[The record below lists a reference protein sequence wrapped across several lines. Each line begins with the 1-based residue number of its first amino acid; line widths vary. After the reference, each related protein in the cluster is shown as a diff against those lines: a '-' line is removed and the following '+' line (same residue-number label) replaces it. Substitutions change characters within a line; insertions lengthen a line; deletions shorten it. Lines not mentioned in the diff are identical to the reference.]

1 MTKIYSDNF
10 MSKNQHP
17 ILKSNLSKTI
27 ISTVKSKI
35 HIVFSLVFSICAFT
49 IQDSFGQLEP
59 QCMSVQNNNKQKF
72 DDLSITRFIN
82 VHDDNGNEYLFNQ
95 IGYDNSTTGFVAS
108 GSTCE
113 TDGFIIHFEDVAK
126 DNNYG
131 FDDPIL
137 GLQRRNVVCQL
148 YDDLSKLIVT
158 STSSAN
164 KPHILILSDRTLTS
178 KLGTSF
184 PTTPPVNGLGSQF
197 YVIPSGLN
205 NEVIEGE
212 VQKTIIGLRN
222 SYLGIPV
229 TFLPSGSSESGIA
242 LYHGFIAVNFSG
254 YNYNT
259 DISIPCP
266 IGQQDLYT
274 LILHEAL
281 HTLGISSFINESGVS
296 IFNVSGHADLYS
308 RYDKFLRINSTPLI
322 TESTPGD
329 WNYTGGVTSLALNCG
344 GLTNINFNGPALT
357 SDPVYS
363 NPTWIQGTNLSHF
376 GCHGTDFMC
385 SASYGIAMG
394 SDYVM
399 NPCNPGGPDFT
410 KRHPNANEVKALC
423 DLGYKF
429 KLVTPTTIE
438 YGAIPTN
445 IYTHFIYTNC
455 TNSCIPVGVID
466 NYTTAH
472 ATSITINYTG
482 ASGILWND
490 LLGRTVGTT
499 VNDLRLVNSSSG
511 TFTTTATSFTYTPS
525 STFSGYAIFSY
536 YPKCPTGTERG
547 ILTYVFIKVEPSPLP
562 PCSVS
567 SLCDNLICFGDFE
580 GIPLTSF
587 TNFADFFPNR
597 GIALGTNSPDLYTLV
612 PPTDLDAY
620 VITSTSI
627 TSVPTWSRTIPSPF
641 PLTGGCSSP
650 VPSIAPHSGNTMI
663 GMLSMSVNTT
673 AETYTEGIH
682 LKLAHNLEA
691 GSCDYTFSIWV
702 YGLQTCP
709 TPTARLRVL
718 GGTTNPCTASTT
730 AVPTSL
736 VQYDRAPSCGFEGI
750 NLAVINLNN
759 SPGWQLYT
767 VTLPDNIA
775 LAGISDILIIGDNS
789 IDAPLLFYTTYLY
802 LDDITLRKNCT
813 FTADVTSFPPE
824 ISTCNDGVVNLDYLV
839 SLPVANTSPI
849 TMHLNL
855 PTGFTLESSAGPFP
869 FGTSLDAIIPAGPAR
884 ILALHATVRLGGSS
898 ILPGDYTISI
908 TPTASSST
916 CLSTTASTTVHV
928 IPNPLT
934 ITKTADRYRAVDG
947 DVITYTIQVCNT
959 GTIPLTSVEVKD
971 YLPPRLS
978 LVAAPFGTTLIAG
991 VLTFPTFSMS
1001 GGSVTFPY
1009 CQTIVFKVKV
1019 NYPATGF
1026 CDPPITIPNCAE
1038 AKIISG
1044 LSCGSIVGCDMD
1056 LIIST
1061 APAGYKIVGSNV
1073 GYPTL
1078 SSAITAGILPTGLS
1092 YTENI
1097 VIDGDFN
1104 IDDNYTFNTCQIA
1117 ARPASR
1123 IVVFNNT
1130 LTISLGTHIFGACNI
1145 LWKGIELS
1153 GSATLIMNMD
1163 VHIEDAL
1170 HAVNDKFGYNKII
1183 IDNSVTFTNN
1193 FVGIYL
1199 NNEYFL
1205 APVDFVSF
1213 IGNRNLYAPYPG
1225 MSADIYSTEPT
1236 PTILTRGWAGIH
1248 AIGPNVLEVGI
1259 SGSPH
1264 INIFEGLANGIV
1276 LGNIRA
1282 TGPDAIITNSTF
1294 TDHLAYGYT
1303 NFFGNGI
1310 FAINKGSV
1318 LGGAPPSSLS
1328 VTPFDPSIPNFINC
1342 QISGITGNFYN
1353 MNIIQNNLF
1362 NCRTGIIATQYAN
1375 AQIVIK
1381 ANTIDATQNRYG
1393 IQLNNQTAIP
1403 CNLLIVIGNTIGI
1416 KGTPSIVPII
1426 RTTGIHVSESNTAP
1440 ITSAIIMNNTINL
1453 SYRANF
1459 GIDVKNSKG
1468 LDIQQNTINIIN
1480 DFAPA
1485 NLRTYAGISLSNSN
1499 AIDLIQN
1506 TVRGVDRSHYNGSI
1520 KPTAF
1525 AFNTCNGDFVC
1536 NESYDTYYG
1545 FKFVS
1550 YCTSNFKNNRMEN
1563 HFDGLLINRSAI
1575 IGTQLNKYNE
1585 WHGVYDGYAARNMN
1599 TNPLDI
1605 GFSKFEINDLPGS
1618 ILYPA
1623 LTEILPSTAGVWFDR
1638 TILITPNT
1646 GCQKMLIT
1654 TPMVFD
1660 EVSSNIAT
1668 DSIDFGEFDSTI
1680 SYQNQKK
1687 LYELAF
1693 DQGVYSGSEEEDYLI
1708 DKSTTSI
1715 GAFETMDANNLDW
1728 STLDSI
1734 SHSVYDSLYSL
1745 KEDKTQALIY
1755 LDSIYAGDTI
1765 LSTDSTYLNAKATLI
1780 EDIKNINSHLQLLYL
1795 SIVSTNSSLIEAN
1808 TDINSSVE
1816 VSNESEQYLQE
1827 YNTIYQATI
1836 ADDIWEFSPYEQ
1848 SRLEYIANLCPFI
1861 GGEATYLSRGLIHLY
1876 NDDIMYD
1883 DENACSSTSYAYRL
1897 ANTNSSHSIL
1907 CNNKVDAI
1915 IKNVEQ
1921 IKVYPIPADD
1931 YLIIEYPKSTISK
1944 YILKDMFGRIVL
1956 QSKVENDSQKSI
1968 VNITLLNAAEYLLIL
1983 EDQYNNKIHQEK
1995 ISIIR

>member
-1 MTKIYSDNF
+1 
-10 MSKNQHP
+10 MS
-17 ILKSNLSKTI
+17 
-27 ISTVKSKI
+27 
-35 HIVFSLVFSICAFT
+35 
-49 IQDSFGQLEP
+49 IQND
-59 QCMSVQNNNKQKF
+59 NKQKF
-72 DDLSITRFIN
+72 DDLNITRFIN
-82 VHDDNGNEYLFNQ
+82 IHDDNGNEYLFNQ
-95 IGYDNSTTGFVAS
+95 IGYDNTSTGFVAS

-113 TDGFIIHFEDVAK
+113 TDGFIIHFEDVVK

-158 STSSAN
+158 STLSAN
-164 KPHILILSDRTLTS
+164 KPHILILSDNTITS
-178 KLGTSF
+178 KLGSSF

-197 YVIPSGLN
+197 YVLPSGMN

-222 SYLGIPV
+222 SYLGIPL

-254 YNYNT
+254 FNYNT
-259 DISIPCP
+259 DINIPCP

-296 IFNVSGHADLYS
+296 IFNVSGHPDIFS
-308 RYDKFLRINSTPLI
+308 RYDKYLRINSTPLI
-322 TESTPGD
+322 TETIPGD

-344 GLTNINFNGPALT
+344 GITNINFNGPALT

-385 SASYGIAMG
+385 SASYGIGMG

-438 YGAIPTN
+438 YGAIPSN
-445 IYTHFIYTNC
+445 IYTHSTYTNC
-455 TNSCIPVGVID
+455 INSCMPVGVID

-472 ATSITINYTG
+472 ASSITVNFTG
-482 ASGILWND
+482 ATGILWND
-490 LLGRTVGTT
+490 FLGRTVGTT
-499 VNDLRLVNSSSG
+499 VNDLRLINTSSG
-511 TFTTTATSFTYTPS
+511 TYTSTATSFTFTPS

-536 YPKCPTGTERG
+536 YPKCPSGSERG

-562 PCSVS
+562 PCTPT
-567 SLCDNLICFGDFE
+567 SLCDNLVCFGDFE
-580 GIPLTSF
+580 GIPITSF

-597 GIALGTNSPDLYTLV
+597 GIAIGTNSPDLYTLAT
-612 PPTDLDAY
+612 PTDLEAY
-620 VITSTSI
+620 VITSTII
-627 TSVPTWSRTIPSPF
+627 TSIPAWNRTIPSPF
-641 PLTGGCSSP
+641 YLPGGCSSP

-682 LKLAHNLEA
+682 LKLGHNLEA
-691 GSCDYTFSIWV
+691 GSCGYIFRIWV

-718 GGTTNPCTASTT
+718 GGTTNPCTATTT
-730 AVPTSL
+730 AVPSSL

-750 NLAVINLNN
+750 NLAVINLSN
-759 SPGWQLYT
+759 SSGWQLYT
-767 VTLPDNIA
+767 VTLPDNVA
-775 LAGISDILIIGDNS
+775 LAGISDVLIIGDNS
-789 IDAPLLFYTTYLY
+789 IADPLLFYTTYVY
-802 LDDITLRKNCT
+802 LDDISLEKNCT
-813 FTADVTSFPPE
+813 YTVDVSSFPTE
-824 ISTCNDGVVNLDYLV
+824 ISTCNDGVINLDYLV
-839 SLPVANTSPI
+839 SLPEANATPI

-855 PTGFTLESSAGPFP
+855 PTGFTLESSTGPFP

-884 ILALHATVRLGGSS
+884 IVALHATVRLGGTS

-908 TPTASSST
+908 TPTASSNTCIST
-916 CLSTTASTTVHV
+916 SAATTVHV

-947 DVITYTIQVCNT
+947 DIITYTIQVCNT
-959 GTIPLTSVEVKD
+959 SSLPLSSVVVTD
-971 YLPPRLS
+971 FLPPRLS

-991 VLTFPTFSMS
+991 VLTFPAFGMAA
-1001 GGSVTFPY
+1001 GSVTIPY

-1026 CDPPITIPNCAE
+1026 CDPAITIPNCAE

-1044 LSCGSIVGCDMD
+1044 LSCGSVVGCDMD

-1061 APAGYKIVGSNV
+1061 APTGYKIVGSNV

-1092 YTENI
+1092 YTDNI
-1097 VIDGDFN
+1097 VIDGNFN

-1130 LTISLGTHIFGACNI
+1130 LTISLGTHIFGACNV
-1145 LWKGIELS
+1145 LWKGIELN

-1170 HAVNDKFGYNKII
+1170 HAVNDKFGYNKMI

-1236 PTILTRGWAGIH
+1236 PTSLTRGWAGIH

-1303 NFFGNGI
+1303 NFYGNGI

-1328 VTPFDPSIPNFINC
+1328 VTPFDPSIPNFNNC
-1342 QISGITGNFYN
+1342 EVSGITGNFYN
-1353 MNIIQNNLF
+1353 MNIVQNNLF
-1362 NCRTGIIATQYAN
+1362 DCRTSIMATQYAN

-1381 ANTIDATQNRYG
+1381 ANTIDAIQNRYG
-1393 IQLNNQTAIP
+1393 IQLNNLTAIP
-1403 CNLLIVIGNTIGI
+1403 CNIMIVTANTVNI
-1416 KGTPSIVPII
+1416 KGTPRTTPRV
-1426 RTTGIHVSESNTAP
+1426 RTTGIYVNESNNAP
-1440 ITSAIIMNNTINL
+1440 LASAVIMNNTINL
-1453 SYRANF
+1453 SYRANY
-1459 GIDVKNSKG
+1459 GIHVNNSKG
-1468 LDIQQNTINIIN
+1468 LDVQQNIVNFIN
-1480 DFAPA
+1480 DFAPTS
-1485 NLRTYAGISLSNSN
+1485 LRTYAGIALSNSN

-1506 TVRGVDRSHYNGSI
+1506 RVNGIDKTHFATSI
-1520 KPTAF
+1520 KPSAF
-1525 AFNTCNGDFVC
+1525 LFAGSNGDFVC

-1545 FKFVS
+1545 FKFVGTCS
-1550 YCTSNFKNNRMEN
+1550 SNFKNNRMEN
-1563 HFDGLLINRSAI
+1563 HFDGLLITPTSF
-1575 IGTQLNKYNE
+1575 IGIQSDKYNE
-1585 WHGVYDGYAARNMN
+1585 WYGSYDGVAARNMN
-1599 TNPLDI
+1599 SAFLAMSASRFFINSSSLPLYPI
-1605 GFSKFEINDLPGS
+1605 GS
-1618 ILYPA
+1618 IVSLAGPGWFNSRA
-1623 LTEILPSTAGVWFDR
+1623 ST
-1638 TILITPNT
+1638 TPNT
-1646 GCQKMLIT
+1646 GCEKTLLIS
-1654 TPMVFD
+1654 PLVFD
-1660 EVSSNIAT
+1660 EVSSKIAA
-1668 DSIDFGEFDSTI
+1668 DSIDFGEFDSTL

-1687 LYELAF
+1687 LYESAI

-1708 DKSTTSI
+1708 NKSATSI
-1715 GAFETMDANNLDW
+1715 GAFETMDANNIDW

-1734 SHSVYDSLYSL
+1734 SHGIYDSLYSL
-1745 KEDKTQALIY
+1745 KEDKLDALIY

-1765 LSTDSTYLNAKATLI
+1765 LSTDTTYLFVKETI
-1780 EDIKNINSHLQLLYL
+1780 TEDIKNINSHLQLLYQ
-1795 SIVSTNSSLIEAN
+1795 SIISTNSSLIEAN
-1808 TDINSSVE
+1808 TDINSSLE
-1816 VSNESEQYLQE
+1816 ISNESEQYLQE

-1836 ADDIWEFSPYEQ
+1836 AADIWEFSPYEQ

-1883 DENACSSTSYAYRL
+1883 DEDACSSTSYAYRL
-1897 ANTNSSHSIL
+1897 ANPTSNNST
-1907 CNNKVDAI
+1907 KE
-1915 IKNVEQ
+1915 IKNIYSSTNNAIYPNPASTNLTIEFENKIVNQ
-1921 IKVYPIPADD
+1921 IKYVVIEDMLGKAIDQINSINENKIILSVQNFNDGLYQLKIKDKNHN
-1931 YLIIEYPKSTISK
+1931 LIFVTK
-1944 YILKDMFGRIVL
+1944 L
-1956 QSKVENDSQKSI
+1956 
-1968 VNITLLNAAEYLLIL
+1968 NIT
-1983 EDQYNNKIHQEK
+1983 K
-1995 ISIIR
+1995 